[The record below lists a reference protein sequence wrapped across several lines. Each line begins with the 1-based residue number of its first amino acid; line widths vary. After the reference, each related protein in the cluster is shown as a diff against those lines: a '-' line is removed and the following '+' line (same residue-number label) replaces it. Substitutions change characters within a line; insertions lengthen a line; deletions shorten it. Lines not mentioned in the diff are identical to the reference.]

1 MESSIK
7 FYINDEVKYIIHF
20 PQEWFPHNGNSGPIN
35 CQQCKMGMINDI
47 FIFYCPDCLIN
58 VYNYERGTTDYYNL
72 IINEVNI
79 EEYIKIYYKLLLNNN
94 IYCYGC
100 SDVLSSEDIKKGY
113 NDKDKNLL
121 CYECKNFPDFENW
134 PPNGY

>member
-7 FYINDEVKYIIHF
+7 FYIKDEVKYIIHF
-20 PQEWFPHNGNSGPIN
+20 PEKWFPHIGNSGPIN
-35 CQQCKMGMINDI
+35 CEECKMGMINNI
-47 FIFYCPDCLIN
+47 FVFYCDECLIN
-58 VYNYERGTTDYYNL
+58 VYNYERGTIDYFNL
-72 IINEVNI
+72 IINEVNF
-79 EEYIKIYYKLLLNNN
+79 EEYIKLYYKLLNNN

-113 NDKDKNLL
+113 DDNDKNLL

-134 PPNGY
+134 PPIGY